1 MLMAFMLVL
10 VWFSPLSIVAWLG
23 GQAVILL
30 QRRWHWWRFSL
41 AALHFGFGPPG
52 TRITV
57 GKFLWDLIA
66 TQVWLAAPIGLLAAS
81 LSVWNAKRPRDHK
94 LATPALGIALDG
106 DLRCWPPAEGVV
118 RC

>member
-1 MLMAFMLVL
+1 
-10 VWFSPLSIVAWLG
+10 
-23 GQAVILL
+23 
-30 QRRWHWWRFSL
+30 
-41 AALHFGFGPPG
+41 
-52 TRITV
+52 
-57 GKFLWDLIA
+57 LIA